1 MPWVTAGDQM
11 VTTSPWP
18 RHSTVVRTSL
28 VGGAAALVAL
38 ELASAHFGYRGPSQN
53 FLRDFV
59 CAPKRGPVL
68 WAALAL
74 AMVGLDWRAR
84 WRCAAIALAIDLA
97 FLVGRL
103 PGGGRVTFGN
113 GAAFVLAGIGGWA
126 LWHWQGERRK
136 ATLRG
141 VVLGAVMVMASKVSD
156 AWLHITAV
164 TQRTVLDEY
173 VQTADHALANPSS
186 WVGRMVEASGS
197 PGHLLLQTVYI
208 ELPVAA
214 MAVAA
219 YQLRKGWP
227 AHHIVRTFIL
237 IGLVGP
243 ICYLMFP
250 VVGPVYAFG
259 SAGKGWAAAN
269 VWPSVPSLGLHPG
282 PMAFDSLT
290 PRNCMP
296 SLHTAWAVA
305 IFVHTRKGPRWMR
318 RAGTFWLAATLIATL
333 GFGYHYGVD
342 LVAGVV
348 FGLTIEA
355 MLRDPERG
363 WGWFRVRLV
372 GGGAAALALLMLSF
386 RYLSE
391 PIADTPVVSGPLLLG
406 VAGAMVSA
414 FHATFFAQAEAVP
427 AKNRSIRRGDDVLA
441 PALSSAR

>member
-1 MPWVTAGDQM
+1 MVTA
-11 VTTSPWP
+11 SPWP
-18 RHSTVVRTSL
+18 RRSTVVRASF
-28 VGGAAALVAL
+28 VGVAVGLVAL

-74 AMVGLDWRAR
+74 AMVGLDWPAR
-84 WRCAAIALAIDLA
+84 WRCAAIAVAVDVA
-97 FLVGRL
+97 FLLGRL

-113 GAAFVLAGIGGWA
+113 GAAFVTAAIGGWA
-126 LWHWQGERRK
+126 LWRWQGERRE

-156 AWLHITAV
+156 SWLHITAI

-173 VQTADHALANPSS
+173 LQTADHALGNPSS
-186 WVGRMVEASGS
+186 WAGHLVQATGG

-227 AHHIVRTFIL
+227 AHHLVRTFIL

-269 VWPSVPSLGLHPG
+269 VWPSVPSIGLHPG

-305 IFVHTRKGPRWMR
+305 IFVHTRIAPRWMR
-318 RAGTFWLAATLIATL
+318 KAGTFWLVATLIATL

-355 MLRDPERG
+355 ALRDPERG

-372 GGGAAALALLMLSF
+372 GGGAAALALLMLSY

-391 PIADTPVVSGPLLLG
+391 PIADTPAVSGPLLLG
-406 VAGAMVSA
+406 VAGAMVAA
-414 FHATFFAQAEAVP
+414 FHATFFAEA
-427 AKNRSIRRGDDVLA
+427 RWA
-441 PALSSAR
+441 PARDRRAPAGDEVRARAMSSAR